1 LKVKHLIVAV
11 LIAIFFVTAVFSFAA
26 EDPWFIIKDKN
37 GVCKVIQAKDKTPA
51 TIAGPYKT
59 KDNAE
64 KAKDK
69 ACAKE
74 EKKK

>member
-1 LKVKHLIVAV
+1 MKVKHFV
-11 LIAIFFVTAVFSFAA
+11 LVVLVTIFFLTAVFSFAA

-37 GVCKVIQAKDKTPA
+37 GVCKVIQAKEKTPA

-69 ACAKE
+69 ACAKAE
-74 EKKK
+74 QK